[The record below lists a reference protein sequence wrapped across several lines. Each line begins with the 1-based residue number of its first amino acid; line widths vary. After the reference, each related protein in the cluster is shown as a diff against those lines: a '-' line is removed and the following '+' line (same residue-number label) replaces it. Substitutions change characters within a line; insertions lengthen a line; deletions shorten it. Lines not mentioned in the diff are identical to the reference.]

1 MLAFVVIQRQ
11 QSNNLAYSK
20 SQSDGHKHFE
30 KENSGV
36 KEQDRSKKKKKQAK
50 EFKGEDRRQNLE
62 KISEKEQQRLHRV
75 LVDQGMERKGEGNSN
90 LD

>member
-1 MLAFVVIQRQ
+1 MAMRKSWKFCDRCTQWYDIMTWRTVWEMLAFVVIQRQ

-36 KEQDRSKKKKKQAK
+36 KEQDRSKKKKKTGK
-50 EFKGEDRRQNLE
+50 
-62 KISEKEQQRLHRV
+62 RV
-75 LVDQGMERKGEGNSN
+75 
-90 LD
+90 